1 MTTVMAM
8 AANNETTRF
17 MDTLLNRWKACTTG
31 ERVIVIDPNTHRLRD
46 NIDRPGRD
54 FNAVCRVTKPLTD

>member
-1 MTTVMAM
+1 
-8 AANNETTRF
+8 